1 MTDKLI
7 LSTIQKALNILPSFM
22 DTEEAEVLLIAI
34 GLQESGLTERR
45 QIVDGQPIGPAKG
58 LWQFEFGGG
67 VRGVVTHPESKDL
80 MRWVCRKRKVEWDP
94 NKIWDALEQDD
105 VFAAAAARLLLY
117 TDTKPLPNLDQSADA
132 WEYYIRVW
140 RPGKPHYDRWSTN
153 YLLALNY
160 DI

>member
-1 MTDKLI
+1 MSSVLEQMFQ
-7 LSTIQKALNILPSFM
+7 LLPHM
-22 DTEEAEVLLIAI
+22 MNTVEAKVMLVAI
-34 GLQESGLTERR
+34 GLQESALQYRR

-80 MRWVCRKRKVEWDP
+80 MKWVCRKRKVEWDP
-94 NKIWDALEQDD
+94 YKIWDALEQDD

-117 TDTKPLPNLDQSADA
+117 TDIKPLPKIGNQEEA
-132 WEYYIRVW
+132 WQYYLRVW
-140 RPGKPHYDRWSTN
+140 RPGKPHPDRWGSN

-160 DI
+160 NV